1 MAEAT
6 RAMCTPV
13 GLAATRETNL
23 VVPSVTSSCN
33 SPQLGMIVARSPRLL
48 LSRSVAAN
56 VLSVDCPL
64 ACSAC
69 PSVRTTSD
77 CSSRFIAGL
86 GNAPES
92 IQQED
97 HRDHNARDQNSV
109 SRKSFHHKTSKF
121 VSGPQGQVVKVSPRG
136 CIFQELAGVKN
147 TVIRLKVSVTINL
160 PTNFHSGPITAKASP
175 SAVGRH
181 QQKTMHRVNP

>member
-1 MAEAT
+1 
-6 RAMCTPV
+6 
-13 GLAATRETNL
+13 
-23 VVPSVTSSCN
+23 
-33 SPQLGMIVARSPRLL
+33 MIVARSPRLL
-48 LSRSVAAN
+48 LSSSVAAN
-56 VLSVDCPL
+56 VSSVDCPL

-97 HRDHNARDQNSV
+97 HRDHNARDQSV

-121 VSGPQGQVVKVSPRG
+121 VSGPKGDVVDISPRG
-136 CIFQELAGVKN
+136 GLFQELAGVKN
-147 TVIRLKVSVTINL
+147 TVIRLKV
-160 PTNFHSGPITAKASP
+160 
-175 SAVGRH
+175 
-181 QQKTMHRVNP
+181 